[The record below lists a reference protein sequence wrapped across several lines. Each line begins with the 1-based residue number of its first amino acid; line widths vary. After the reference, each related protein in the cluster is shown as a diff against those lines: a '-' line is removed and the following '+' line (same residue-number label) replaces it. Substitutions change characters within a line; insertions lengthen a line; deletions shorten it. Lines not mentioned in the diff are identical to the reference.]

1 MLFPGPVFWSAVKT
15 SPTEVAWL
23 GPRRMRATSF
33 ARSSLRSIGHQRER
47 CEHRAAREGPEVA
60 IRNAEALRLALKLP
74 ARERRRRRG
83 DRQGTALTELFP
95 ARDRRLNQ
103 APGSLISSAAV
114 SMLAANPVICR
125 LEFCVPCM
133 PHRRQVDRK
142 ASSVIHSLNIAGI
155 RSSLTA
161 SASKPGILTVGD
173 GRGFVVLHKRRG
185 IELRLVITAAHC
197 LPEEPVAASDCLFF
211 DRIAD
216 IAVLGPPDNQK
227 YFDDS
232 LAYDRLLDSL
242 SPYSV
247 YRPQLEGSA
256 SCTLLTAAGVPAK

>member
-1 MLFPGPVFWSAVKT
+1 M
-15 SPTEVAWL
+15 
-23 GPRRMRATSF
+23 
-33 ARSSLRSIGHQRER
+33 
-47 CEHRAAREGPEVA
+47 
-60 IRNAEALRLALKLP
+60 
-74 ARERRRRRG
+74 
-83 DRQGTALTELFP
+83 
-95 ARDRRLNQ
+95 
-103 APGSLISSAAV
+103 
-114 SMLAANPVICR
+114 
-125 LEFCVPCM
+125 
-133 PHRRQVDRK
+133 
-142 ASSVIHSLNIAGI
+142 IHSLNIAGI

-197 LPEEPVAASDCLFF
+197 LPEEPVAASFWDHTYASLLGPLNQNPTVRADCLFF